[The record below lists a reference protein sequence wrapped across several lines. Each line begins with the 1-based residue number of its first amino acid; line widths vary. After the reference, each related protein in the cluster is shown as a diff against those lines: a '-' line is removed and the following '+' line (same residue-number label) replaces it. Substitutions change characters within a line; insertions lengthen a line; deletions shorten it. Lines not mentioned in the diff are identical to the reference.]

1 MCVYFS
7 LPYTLFYIVSC
18 DMISGSIQPP
28 LLEPTVLSVSIEANL
43 TGELLTGLEEVILR
57 ELVKF
62 EA

>member
-1 MCVYFS
+1 
-7 LPYTLFYIVSC
+7 
-18 DMISGSIQPP
+18 MISGSIQPP